1 MGYQLV
7 VSGNR
12 ILAYG
17 TDCFISMGG
26 TVICPNTGKA
36 YQNATVVSCD
46 CIPCDIDTMSY
57 EYHAGSFVPC
67 VPPPG
72 NELKLLWENA
82 SPASNFQGQTIT
94 LANDNFTF
102 LLIETAEQV
111 FVVSKSAMLAYASV
125 EEYSYIVVTTRDVT
139 VSGKN
144 VTISSPSSYG
154 FNEYGRTIGDYCYDY
169 MKPLRIYGM

>member
-1 MGYQLV
+1 MAYQLV
-7 VSGNR
+7 VTGNR

-17 TDCFISMGG
+17 TDCFYSMGG

-46 CIPCDIDTMSY
+46 CIPCDIDTVNY

-67 VPPPG
+67 APSG

-82 SPASNFQGQTIT
+82 SPASNFEGQTIT
-94 LANDNFTF
+94 LADDKFTF

-111 FVVSKSAMLAYASV
+111 FVVSKSATLSYASV
-125 EEYSYIVVTTRDVT
+125 EDWAKIIVTTRTVA

-144 VTISSPSSYG
+144 ITISSASSYG
-154 FNEYGRTIGDYCYDY
+154 FDENGNTNGDYSYSY
-169 MKPLRIYGM
+169 IKPLRIYGM